1 MPLYRKRECHS
12 FFGRHRCYR
21 FQRELTFVCMYVC
34 NVSAPGLPITREQV
48 IKWAEQLMSTIDGII
63 DNINNIEG
71 IAPALRAIGVRAAIV
86 GAQPVHFELLESCL
100 LELVQEV
107 NEAEWTGRFEAAWTC
122 GMEAIV
128 AKIKPAMEQA
138 NRESAVIVKV
148 GCSPTKQLYTAFLLW

>member
-1 MPLYRKRECHS
+1 
-12 FFGRHRCYR
+12 
-21 FQRELTFVCMYVC
+21 MYVC
-34 NVSAPGLPITREQV
+34 VSVMCLLAGLPITREQV

-86 GAQPVHFELLESCL
+86 GAQLVHFELLESCL

-128 AKIKPAMEQA
+128 AIIKPAMEQA
-138 NRESAVIVKV
+138 NRERAVIVKV
-148 GCSPTKQLYTAFLLW
+148 GCSPTKKNVHGLSPLVNRECVCISSESLLYNPPGARELENH